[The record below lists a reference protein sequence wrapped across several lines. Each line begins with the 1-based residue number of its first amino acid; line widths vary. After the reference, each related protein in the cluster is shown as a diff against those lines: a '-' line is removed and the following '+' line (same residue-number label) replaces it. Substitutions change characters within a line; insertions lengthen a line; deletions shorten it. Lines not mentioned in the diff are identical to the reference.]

1 MFLCGKV
8 INIEKVKFVDIFKN
22 EEINMIIYVIGGGVG
37 VDFLIDDINYDKII
51 IMIDV
56 DIDGVYI

>member
-1 MFLCGKV
+1 
-8 INIEKVKFVDIFKN
+8 
-22 EEINMIIYVIGGGVG
+22 MIYMIGVG
-37 VDFLIDDINYDKII
+37 VGFEFFIEDCNYDKVI

>member
-1 MFLCGKV
+1 MLCGKV

-22 EEINMIIYVIGGGVG
+22 EEINIIIYVIGGGVG
-37 VDFLIDDINYDKII
+37 NEFDVEDINYDKVV

-56 DIDGVYI
+56 DMDGVYI